1 MTEQQEKIQNL
12 LDDFILK
19 NDAEIQRVSTEN
31 PLLLKSVLDVV
42 EIISKKYG
50 SGKAPEIKLEE
61 PVEEKSEE
69 VVDKDADIELKE
81 GDKFY
86 KADEYHPADE
96 LYEIVAIRENDT
108 LVIKKPDG
116 DKDLF
121 SEKAVK
127 RYFKEGVWVLVDQNT
142 EKPKTKWVKKIMPL
156 YKIDALSTPD
166 KLVLTNEDGS
176 KTYEYLNDVLFDT
189 DPMTGKRTDPYPM
202 NRIVVKILP
211 SKETAA
217 PLFKVGDFFY
227 HKSDKSL
234 HYKILDAQGDSV
246 NILTQPNNKVVKF
259 PLQDVNQYFTDGTWV
274 NIGDP
279 YLKRSFTTQKPQETK
294 VETVSEIKQEPE
306 AEQLSAEDIKVAIKN
321 LKPLA
326 EFDDDVKKEIEA
338 LKQKLKGLKTK
349 KS

>member
-1 MTEQQEKIQNL
+1 MTEQQENIQNL

-50 SGKAPEIKLEE
+50 SGKAPEVKMEE

-69 VVDKDADIELKE
+69 AVDTDADIELVE

-127 RYFKEGVWVLVDQNT
+127 RYFKEGVWVLVDQKT
-142 EKPKTKWVKKIMPL
+142 KKPKTKWVKKIMPL

-176 KTYEYLNDVLFDT
+176 KIYEYLNDVLFDT

-211 SKETAA
+211 SKQTAA
-217 PLFKVGDFFY
+217 PLFKVGDYFY
-227 HKSDKSL
+227 HKDDNETLYQIGEITPTSVDV
-234 HYKILDAQGDSV
+234 ILPKNGGTVVYPFEEV
-246 NILTQPNNKVVKF
+246 NLNFAN
-259 PLQDVNQYFTDGTWV
+259 DVYINLG
-274 NIGDP
+274 
-279 YLKRSFTTQKPQETK
+279 SFDELEMSKKAPK
-294 VETVSEIKQEPE
+294 VETVSEIKQEQE
-306 AEQLSAEDIKVAIKN
+306 AEQLSAEDIKEAIKN

-326 EFDDDVKKEIEA
+326 EFDEDVKKEIEL